1 MGAQTG
7 SGCAQLA
14 NALGDALLS
23 EVEAGQLYGEALTA
37 HLAREAEATRMLR
50 IVVRLAQVLERPEGD
65 LDPQWAETGAPVPQW
80 PITCLARFRKCHGK
94 FLNQCPPPL
103 PCCGRPS

>member
-80 PITCLARFRKCHGK
+80 PITCISRFRKCHGK
-94 FLNQCPPPL
+94 FPKQCPSL
-103 PCCGRPS
+103 